1 MVLPVICSNCGND
14 VACEGYGW
22 CSDCLEEE
30 EAQRLV
36 HDGLAGG
43 DDLDASTLSVGELE
57 DLGADL
63 RVEHPQ
69 V

>member
-1 MVLPVICSNCGND
+1 MVLPVICSECGND
-14 VACEGYGW
+14 VATQGQGLCM
-22 CSDCLEEE
+22 DCLEEE

-36 HDGLAGG
+36 HDGLVAG
-43 DDLDASTLSVGELE
+43 DDLDASTVALGELE

-63 RVEHPQ
+63 GVEHSQ